1 MSIDLKEIAD
11 YCMSTV
17 KNEVEQ
23 SQRKYDYSILYV
35 AVYKDGS
42 IMISQTPHLLSSASS
57 CLLVHSWEELA
68 STIYY
73 DTYSVQFINE
83 KGEVRQDNLDDDY
96 EMHVYPSSYNS
107 PAQIVLFRNHE
118 EIYRKPIWENGRS
131 TLKEQ
136 IMFIWNLYRKSKKEC
151 GTLKESQLLG
161 RLAEKEQTIQFLES
175 KLADS
180 SVQDRLLNEEISQYR
195 KLLLEIQEML
205 NATKICVNLQED
217 Y

>member
-1 MSIDLKEIAD
+1 MDYNENTNDTKQMNFLDLKRFKHTTFWNNI
-11 YCMSTV
+11 
-17 KNEVEQ
+17 
-23 SQRKYDYSILYV
+23 
-35 AVYKDGS
+35 
-42 IMISQTPHLLSSASS
+42 IML
-57 CLLVHSWEELA
+57 
-68 STIYY
+68 
-73 DTYSVQFINE
+73 
-83 KGEVRQDNLDDDY
+83 GDNLDDDY